1 MMIKEKC
8 GEVEFIYP
16 DKDLKSVMVDVVKQ
30 NQIVLDMNKM
40 IITTLITS
48 PLLQV
53 TQRNEEEVLGE

>member
-1 MMIKEKC
+1 MWNKEKC
-8 GEVEFIYP
+8 GEVEVIYP
-16 DKDLKSVMVDVVKQ
+16 DEDLKNVMKDIVKQ

-53 TQRNEEEVLGE
+53 TQRNEEEND